1 MGGNG
6 RRGISFRS
14 SSVGNRLNTYYARL
28 PTSTAPGG
36 GLNGSSNSSSNGGAK
51 AAAAAAERRREL
63 LRRSG
68 YAAMIALPWLVLALL
83 LLSHSFRGGRRQL
96 TPPLAD
102 LPGAKQCVGW
112 RETIFCHPF
121 T

>member
-14 SSVGNRLNTYYARL
+14 SSIGSRLNTYYTRL
-28 PTSTAPGG
+28 PTSAAPGG
-36 GLNGSSNSSSNGGAK
+36 GPNGGGSGGAK
-51 AAAAAAERRREL
+51 AAAAAAERRRDL
-63 LRRSG
+63 LRRSA
-68 YAAMIALPWLVLALL
+68 YAALVALPWLVLALL
-83 LLSHSFRGGRRQL
+83 LLSHAYRGGRRQL

>member
-6 RRGISFRS
+6 RRAVSFRS
-14 SSVGNRLNTYYARL
+14 SSIGSRLNVYAKL
-28 PTSTAPGG
+28 PTH
-36 GLNGSSNSSSNGGAK
+36 LNGSSPAALNGANGAGGAR
-51 AAAAAAERRREL
+51 AAAGAAAERRRDVIK
-63 LRRSG
+63 RSLC
-68 YAAMIALPWLVLALL
+68 AAVVALPWLVLLL
-83 LLSHSFRGGRRQL
+83 LFAGHSWRSKHGQL
-96 TPPLAD
+96 PVSLVN